1 MLKFI
6 LILGAVAV
14 AANVLFI
21 WYAKRKS
28 HNTKTDKSATLTEGP
43 RVDSHEFL
51 SSEEGKILKQ
61 SAAAELGVS
70 VEELDHLSVEE
81 ITDLAKI
88 NELIN

>member
-14 AANVLFI
+14 VANVLFI
-21 WYAKRKS
+21 WYAKRRRQ
-28 HNTKTDKSATLTEGP
+28 NTKTDKSATHTEGP

-70 VEELDHLSVEE
+70 VEELDRLSVEE